1 MLDPRPTVDLLSET
15 ESGGESAASLGC
27 EFGPVRSPAAS
38 LRMAL
43 RMVQLLP
50 HVAYGLIL
58 TAVVLFDFTGKVKR
72 ERLAQHWSSHL
83 LRILGVRVR
92 VRGQAVEGASM
103 MVANHISW
111 LDISVLFA
119 CARTRFVSK
128 SEVRKWPVA
137 GWLAE
142 GCGTFYI
149 RRGRNDSR
157 PLLNKLVP
165 YLRNGGSVVVFPEG
179 TTTGGDGVRLF
190 HPRLFAAAIES
201 GVWVQPVALRYGQG
215 DGGITLAPF
224 VGDDDLLSHLLRLL
238 RNRVMD
244 AEVIFC
250 PPIDPA
256 GRSRE
261 LLARMARASICRAL
275 GVSAEGDSGA

>member
-1 MLDPRPTVDLLSET
+1 MLEPRLTAELLRET
-15 ESGGESAASLGC
+15 ESGGADATALEHQFSRR
-27 EFGPVRSPAAS
+27 VSPMSS

-43 RMVQLLP
+43 RSVRLLT

-58 TAVVLFDFTGKVKR
+58 TAVVLFDFTGRVKC
-72 ERLAQHWSSHL
+72 EPLAQRWSARL

-92 VRGQAVEGASM
+92 VRGQVVGGASM

-111 LDISVLFA
+111 LDISLLFA
-119 CARTRFVSK
+119 CAQTRFVSK

-165 YLRNGGSVVVFPEG
+165 YLLSGGSVAVFPEG
-179 TTTGGDGVRLF
+179 TTTDGSGVRLF

-201 GVWVQPVALRYGQG
+201 SVWVQPVALRYGLG
-215 DGGITLAPF
+215 DGGAALAPF

-238 RNRVMD
+238 RNRAID
-244 AEVIFC
+244 AEVTFC
-250 PPIDPA
+250 PAIDPA
-256 GRSRE
+256 GKSRE
-261 LLARMARASICRAL
+261 MLAEMARASVCRPL
-275 GVSAEGDSGA
+275 GVAVEGDTSA